1 MKIIHNKL
9 VRDNIP
15 TIIKN
20 SGKTCKVHTLTKQ
33 DYQDELKKKLLEEV
47 NEVLEASSKEHL
59 IEELADVL
67 EVFMALQKSYEIDN
81 ESIEKVRTIKAKKNG
96 AFNDQIYLEYVEE
109 E

>member
-20 SGKTCKVHTLTKQ
+20 SGKTCKVHTLNRQ
-33 DYQDELKKKLLEEV
+33 EYQDELKKKLLEEV

-59 IEELADVL
+59 IEEMADVM
-67 EVFMALQKSYEIDN
+67 EVFKALQKSYKIDN
-81 ESIEKVRTIKAKKNG
+81 ESIEKVRIIKANKNG